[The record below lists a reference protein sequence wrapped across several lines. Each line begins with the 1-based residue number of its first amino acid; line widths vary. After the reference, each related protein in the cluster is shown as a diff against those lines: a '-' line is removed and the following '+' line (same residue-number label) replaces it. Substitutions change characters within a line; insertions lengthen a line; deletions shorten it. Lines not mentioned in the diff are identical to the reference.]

1 MDVFNGINSMVM
13 YLYMCG
19 GKDVVSDL
27 MKYLRELTKG
37 HSLKD
42 LDIALQALME
52 AEDPEPLWNVLRT
65 FSSTAEFGAFY
76 AKAFVAL
83 LQFVAVHKCTN
94 MHETVLLN
102 LVHDLKICNISKL
115 SVLEKHDYIKVISII
130 ATVTL
135 QGKGRN
141 AVRTGDTGRDKY
153 YSAAIYIVKKLEMLL
168 KVDKLEATDEMK
180 FWTEPVI
187 EEYVGLEEYC
197 PDMNRWRHVFPRV
210 RLPKWNQQGLASR
223 ATELGATVLGN
234 NLGLKGSRELEPVA
248 DGTPSG
254 TLLHLKE
261 QIERTPSK
269 RLRDSKETTESLS
282 AKVIKEG
289 AKVADLRDLLRAAG
303 LSTTGKKGELKKR
316 LLEAGGFE
324 AASSKNCKRQRG
336 PTETAALAE
345 DDGGDESD
353 WD

>member
-1 MDVFNGINSMVM
+1 MIM

-19 GKDVVSDL
+19 GKDAVSDL
-27 MKYLRELTKG
+27 MKYLRELARG

-42 LDIALQALME
+42 LDIALQALMKT
-52 AEDPEPLWNVLRT
+52 EDPEPLWNVLRT
-65 FSSTAEFGAFY
+65 FASTAEFGSFY

-83 LQFVAVHKCTN
+83 LQFVAVHTCTN

-102 LVHDLKICNISKL
+102 LVHDLKICNVSKL

-135 QGKGRN
+135 QGKGWN
-141 AVRTGDTGRDKY
+141 AVATGDTGRDKY
-153 YSAAIYIVKKLEMLL
+153 YLAAIYIVKKLELLL

-187 EEYVGLEEYC
+187 DDYVGLEEYC
-197 PDMNRWRHVFPRV
+197 PNMHRWRHVFPRV
-210 RLPKWNQQGLASR
+210 RLPKWTQQGLASR
-223 ATELGATVLGN
+223 VTVSGATVLGDD
-234 NLGLKGSRELEPVA
+234 LGLQGLKELEPVA
-248 DGTPSG
+248 DVTPSG

-261 QIERTPSK
+261 QEAERTPSK

-282 AKVIKEG
+282 TKVIKAG
-289 AKVADLRDLLRAAG
+289 AKVADLRDILRAAG

-316 LLEAGGFE
+316 LLEAGGFKV
-324 AASSKNCKRQRG
+324 ASRKSCKRQRG
-336 PTETAALAE
+336 SVETVTLAE
-345 DDGGDESD
+345 DDESD